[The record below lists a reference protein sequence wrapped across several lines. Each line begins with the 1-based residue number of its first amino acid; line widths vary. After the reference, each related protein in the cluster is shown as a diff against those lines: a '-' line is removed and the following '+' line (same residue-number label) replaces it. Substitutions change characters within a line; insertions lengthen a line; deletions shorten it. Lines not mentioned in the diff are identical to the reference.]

1 MIICLQLFV
10 LKLLIFIESVP
21 ASLLFGIDSV
31 AGAVVA
37 DKDEDDDDDGNG
49 NEIGDFIESTLLS
62 RLIFGLSIDNDRVAL
77 DRVSSIIR
85 GVSFSIDSELVKT
98 MSGVKSFGRIDDD
111 NDVLLMTVTIEPP
124 VDSSTTV
131 SATG

>member
-1 MIICLQLFV
+1 MLFEII
-10 LKLLIFIESVP
+10 
-21 ASLLFGIDSV
+21 SV

-49 NEIGDFIESTLLS
+49 NEIGDFIESKLLS
-62 RLIFGLSIDNDRVAL
+62 RFIFGLSIDNVCVAL

-85 GVSFSIDSELVKT
+85 GVLLSIDSELVRM
-98 MSGVKSFGRIDDD
+98 MSGVKSFGRIDDI
-111 NDVLLMTVTIEPP
+111 DVLLITVTIEPP